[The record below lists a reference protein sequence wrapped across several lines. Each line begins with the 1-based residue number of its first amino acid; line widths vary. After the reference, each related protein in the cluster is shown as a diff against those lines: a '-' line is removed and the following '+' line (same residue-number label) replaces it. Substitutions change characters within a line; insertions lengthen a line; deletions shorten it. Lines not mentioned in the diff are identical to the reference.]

1 MKVTSVVSYSWA
13 ISFSGEIF
21 LLISFTSQGYF
32 IKFPKKKNIEK
43 DKENGN
49 LIKQECTVNGLKN
62 EDSVVH

>member
-32 IKFPKKKNIEK
+32 IKFPKKKK
-43 DKENGN
+43 K
-49 LIKQECTVNGLKN
+49 KLKKTKKMEISSN
-62 EDSVVH
+62 KSVQ